1 MISTQYRLP
10 WFLVAVTTRE
20 SMHKLQGPQ
29 MSLVGGSPPGK
40 KKSLFFFLRS
50 ISQNMR
56 GQEGISRGF
65 REQRVALITSS
76 GRQAPLGSLFPLS
89 ALCLRTAASQGF
101 PPAVPTSLQAQLM
114 QEEIGYHHW
123 LLTNPAMVPPDRLLF
138 LFCLLTWSKRYWKP
152 VGFAE
157 GEIWRSF
164 TFKRANSL
172 DLRNTFLGKKKKT
185 LSHAYFSLILKHY
198 LVVI

>member
-10 WFLVAVTTRE
+10 WFLIAMTTQE
-20 SMHKLQGPQ
+20 STRKSQGPQ

-40 KKSLFFFLRS
+40 KKSLGFFLRS

-65 REQRVALITSS
+65 REQRMALITSS
-76 GRQAPLGSLFPLS
+76 GRQAPLESLFLLS
-89 ALCLRTAASQGF
+89 APFLRTAASHGF
-101 PPAVPTSLQAQLM
+101 PPPVPTSLQAQLM
-114 QEEIGYHHW
+114 YEEIGYHHG
-123 LLTNPAMVPPDRLLF
+123 LLTNPAMVPPDQLLF
-138 LFCLLTWSKRYWKP
+138 LFCLLRWSKRYWKP
-152 VGFAE
+152 VGFAK

-172 DLRNTFLGKKKKT
+172 DLRNIFSGKKN
-185 LSHAYFSLILKHY
+185 
-198 LVVI
+198 